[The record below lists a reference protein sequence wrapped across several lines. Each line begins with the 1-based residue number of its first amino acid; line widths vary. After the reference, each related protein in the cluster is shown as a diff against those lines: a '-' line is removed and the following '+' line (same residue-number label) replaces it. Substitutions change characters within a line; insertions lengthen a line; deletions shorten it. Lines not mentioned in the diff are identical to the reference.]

1 MRDLQLIGGQAARRI
16 AITATF
22 GVLYLIFR
30 MIPTF
35 PMIGVSGAVFSTSDM
50 IAPLYGIIL
59 GPYIGALSIVLGTFI
74 AIALGRPIVFLGL
87 DFLPA
92 MMNALVVGFLVKRKW
107 LLSAILFI
115 IPFLLFLAH
124 PYTMLLV
131 PISDPNSGMTYYVP
145 FAWAHFIALIALIS
159 PLSRK
164 ATNWAT
170 GASISRLFPGFVV
183 LSFIGTF
190 AQHLTGNL
198 LFETILGM
206 YLGIIK
212 PESFS
217 LIWSAIFWVYPVER
231 TVIVVVA
238 TIFGTALIRALRAA
252 GVSNFIFT

>member
-1 MRDLQLIGGQAARRI
+1 MQLIGGQTTRRL
-16 AITATF
+16 AFTATF
-22 GVLYLIFR
+22 GVLYMVFR
-30 MIPTF
+30 MISTF

-59 GPYIGALSIVLGTFI
+59 GPYVGASSIVLGTFL
-74 AIALGRPIVFLGL
+74 AIAFGRPSFFLGL

-92 MMNALVVGFLVKRKW
+92 MINALVVGFLVKRKW
-107 LLSAILFI
+107 VLSAVFYVV
-115 IPFLLFLAH
+115 PFLLFLAH

-131 PISDPNSGMTYYVP
+131 PISNPSSGITYYVP
-145 FAWAHFIALIALIS
+145 FAWVHCIALIALVS
-159 PLSRK
+159 PVSRR
-164 ATNWAT
+164 ATDWVT
-170 GASISRLFPGFVV
+170 GSSISRLVPGLAV

-198 LFETILGM
+198 LYETILGM
-206 YLGIIK
+206 YLGIVK

-217 LIWSAIFWVYPVER
+217 MIWSAIFWVYPIER
-231 TVIVVVA
+231 TVIVIVA

>member
-1 MRDLQLIGGQAARRI
+1 M
-16 AITATF
+16 
-22 GVLYLIFR
+22 VFR

-35 PMIGVSGAVFSTSDM
+35 PMLGASGAAFSTSDM

-59 GPYIGALSIVLGTFI
+59 GPYIGASSVVLGTFI
-74 AIALGRPIVFLGL
+74 AIAFGRPPTFLGL

-92 MMNALVVGFLVKRKW
+92 AMNALVVGFLVKRKW
-107 LLSAILFI
+107 ILSAILYI

-131 PISDPNSGMTYYVP
+131 PISNPNSGITYYVP
-145 FAWAHFIALIALIS
+145 FAWVHFIAFIALIS
-159 PLSRK
+159 PLSRR
-164 ATNWAT
+164 ATDWVT
-170 GASISRLFPGFVV
+170 GSSIQRLLPGLAVI
-183 LSFIGTF
+183 SFIGTF

-217 LIWSAIFWVYPVER
+217 MIWSAIFWVYPIER
-231 TVIVVVA
+231 VAIVIVA
-238 TIFGTALIRALRAA
+238 AIFGTALIRALRVA
-252 GVSNFIFT
+252 GFSNFVFT

>member
-1 MRDLQLIGGQAARRI
+1 LQFFGGQAARRL
-16 AITATF
+16 AFTATF
-22 GVLYLIFR
+22 AVLYMVFR

-35 PMIGVSGAVFSTSDM
+35 PMIGASGAAFSTSDM
-50 IAPLYGIIL
+50 IAPLYGIVL
-59 GPYIGALSIVLGTFI
+59 GPYIGASSILLGTFI
-74 AIALGRPIVFLGL
+74 AIAFGRPPVFLGL

-92 MMNALVVGFLVKRKW
+92 VTNALVVGFLVKRKW
-107 LLSAILFI
+107 VLSAIFYTV
-115 IPFLLFLAH
+115 PFLLFLAH

-131 PISDPNSGMTYYVP
+131 PISNPSLGITYYIP
-145 FAWAHFIALIALIS
+145 FAWVHFIAFIVLIS
-159 PLSRK
+159 PLSRR
-164 ATNWAT
+164 AANWVT
-170 GASISRLFPGFVV
+170 GSSISRLLPGLAI

-217 LIWSAIFWVYPVER
+217 MIWGAIFWVYPIER
-231 TVIVVVA
+231 TAIVIVA

-252 GVSNFIFT
+252 GLSNFIFT

>member
-1 MRDLQLIGGQAARRI
+1 MQLFRGQTARKL
-16 AITATF
+16 AFTATF
-22 GVLYLIFR
+22 GVLYMVFR

-35 PMIGVSGAVFSTSDM
+35 PMLGASGAAFSTSDM

-59 GPYIGALSIVLGTFI
+59 GPYIGASSVVLGTFI
-74 AIALGRPIVFLGL
+74 AIAFGRPPTFLGL

-92 MMNALVVGFLVKRKW
+92 VMNALVVGFLVKRKW
-107 LLSAILFI
+107 ILSAILYI

-131 PISDPNSGMTYYVP
+131 PISNPSSGITYYVP
-145 FAWAHFIALIALIS
+145 FAWVHFIAFIVLIS
-159 PLSRK
+159 PLSRR
-164 ATNWAT
+164 ATNWVT
-170 GASISRLFPGFVV
+170 GSSIQRLLPGLAVI
-183 LSFIGTF
+183 SFIGTF

-217 LIWSAIFWVYPVER
+217 MIWSAIFWVYPIER
-231 TVIVVVA
+231 TAIVIVA
-238 TIFGTALIRALRAA
+238 TIFGTGLIRALRAA
-252 GVSNFIFT
+252 GFSNFILT